1 MRDQDRGKR
10 LIAVCL
16 LGLVLINFPL
26 LAVVEAGHRWFGL
39 PPLFLYLFGALG
51 RADRAASA
59 DRRAPHRALRP
70 RRAMLNSWVL
80 LLVSSAYLGVLF
92 AVAYF
97 GDRRAEQG
105 RSIINSPYVYTLSI
119 AVYCTAWTFYGSVG
133 LAADGRRRI
142 SAGLSRADADGLP
155 VVVRAAPHAAHHQ
168 GLRHHLD
175 RRLHRLALRQERA
188 ARRPGHDDRADRH
201 HAVHLAAAEGGL
213 DQRLG
218 DPRLPGDGAVLAR
231 SRPVRRPADGCVQHP
246 VRHPAHRRH
255 RASPG
260 HGGGDRLRIRGQA
273 DRLRH
278 RRRVRHLCH
287 VRRLRR
293 HLRPGHRGRL
303 RPPAD
308 LSRAPG

>member
-1 MRDQDRGKR
+1 
-10 LIAVCL
+10 
-16 LGLVLINFPL
+16 
-26 LAVVEAGHRWFGL
+26 
-39 PPLFLYLFGALG
+39 
-51 RADRAASA
+51 
-59 DRRAPHRALRP
+59 
-70 RRAMLNSWVL
+70 MLNGWVL

-105 RSIINSPYVYTLSI
+105 RSIINSPYVYTLEHR
-119 AVYCTAWTFYGSVG
+119 G
-133 LAADGRRRI
+133 LLHRLDLLRQRRPGGGGRRRLP
-142 SAGLSRADADGLP
+142 ADLPRADADGLP

-175 RRLHRLALRQERA
+175 RRLRRLALRQERA
-188 ARRPGHDDRADRH
+188 ARRPGHDDRGDRH

-231 SRPVRRPADGCVQHP
+231 SRPVRRPADGRVQHP

-278 RRRVRHLCH
+278 RRRVRDLRH

-293 HLRPGHRGRL
+293 HLRPG
-303 RPPAD
+303 D
-308 LSRAPG
+308 RAPASATC